1 MIKCRRATIE
11 DLKFLVH
18 GNRAIARET
27 EGIELSEATLSDG
40 VSALLEDD
48 NKGMYWVATRQDQ
61 VIGQILVTYEWS
73 DWRNGQMW
81 WIQSVYVAPDARRQG
96 VFKAL
101 LDHVTHEAR
110 DHSVVEL
117 RLYAETTNRRAH
129 STYLNQGFTTGHY
142 QVFEK
147 PITEP

>member
-1 MIKCRRATIE
+1 MIQCRRATIE
-11 DLKFLVH
+11 DLKFLVD

-27 EGIELSEATLSDG
+27 EGIELSEAKLSEG

-81 WIQSVYVAPDARRQG
+81 WIQSVYVSPDARRQG

-101 LDHVTHEAR
+101 LDHVTHAAR

-117 RLYAETTNRRAH
+117 RLYADTRNRRAH

-147 PITEP
+147 PITKP

>member
-1 MIKCRRATIE
+1 MIQCRRATIE
-11 DLKFLVH
+11 DLKFLVD

-27 EGIELSEATLSDG
+27 EGIELSEATLRRG
-40 VSALLEDD
+40 VSVLLKDD
-48 NKGMYWVATRQDQ
+48 NKGMYWVACLEEQ
-61 VIGQILVTYEWS
+61 VFGQILVTYEWS
-73 DWRNGQMW
+73 DWRNGQIW
-81 WIQSVYVAPDARRQG
+81 WIQSVYVSPDARRQG

-117 RLYAETTNRRAH
+117 RLYADTTNQRAH
-129 STYLNQGFTTGHY
+129 STYMNQGFTTGHY

-147 PITEP
+147 PIT

>member
-1 MIKCRRATIE
+1 MIHCRRATID
-11 DLKFLVH
+11 DLEHLVD
-18 GNRAIARET
+18 GNQSIARET
-27 EGIELSEATLSDG
+27 EGVELSEAKLKPG
-40 VSALLEDD
+40 IAAILDD
-48 NKGMYWVATRQDQ
+48 QNKGIYWVAIIEEQ

-73 DWRNGQMW
+73 DWRNGQIW
-81 WIQSVYVAPDARRQG
+81 WIQSVYVWPEARRQG

-101 LDHVTHEAR
+101 LDYVTHEAR

-117 RLYAETTNRRAH
+117 RLYADTTNQKAH

-147 PITEP
+147 PLT

>member
-11 DLKFLVH
+11 DLKFLVD

-27 EGIELSEATLSDG
+27 EGIELSEATLRDG

-48 NKGMYWVATRQDQ
+48 TKGMYWVATRQDQ

-81 WIQSVYVAPDARRQG
+81 WIQSVYVSPDARRQG

-101 LDHVTHEAR
+101 LDHVTHKAR

>member
-11 DLKFLVH
+11 DLKFLVD

-27 EGIELSEATLSDG
+27 EGIELSEATLRDG

-48 NKGMYWVATRQDQ
+48 TKGMYWVATRQDQ

-81 WIQSVYVAPDARRQG
+81 WIQSVYVLPDARRQG

-101 LDHVTHEAR
+101 LDHVTHKAR

>member
-1 MIKCRRATIE
+1 
-11 DLKFLVH
+11 
-18 GNRAIARET
+18 
-27 EGIELSEATLSDG
+27 
-40 VSALLEDD
+40 
-48 NKGMYWVATRQDQ
+48 MYWVATRQDQ

-81 WIQSVYVAPDARRQG
+81 WIQSVTYRRMLAARAYSKH
-96 VFKAL
+96 F
-101 LDHVTHEAR
+101 LDHVTHKAR

>member
-1 MIKCRRATIE
+1 MLTECDKRKIVVLT
-11 DLKFLVH
+11 LLLVPEPPVRY
-18 GNRAIARET
+18 GT
-27 EGIELSEATLSDG
+27 P
-40 VSALLEDD
+40 VS
-48 NKGMYWVATRQDQ
+48 N
-61 VIGQILVTYEWS
+61 I
-73 DWRNGQMW
+73 N
-81 WIQSVYVAPDARRQG
+81 YVSPDARRQG

-117 RLYAETTNRRAH
+117 RLYADTKNQRAH

-147 PITEP
+147 PITKP